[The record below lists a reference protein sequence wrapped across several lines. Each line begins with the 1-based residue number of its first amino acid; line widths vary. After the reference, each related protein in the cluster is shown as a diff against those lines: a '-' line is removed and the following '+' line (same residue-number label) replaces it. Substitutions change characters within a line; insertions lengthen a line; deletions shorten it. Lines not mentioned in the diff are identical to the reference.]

1 MKKWCALWLV
11 LLLCVPSA
19 GFAQETEPCVIEI
32 PGNPTTGYT
41 WAYEVEEP
49 DVVAVEET
57 FRRDE
62 AEPHRLG
69 VGGVYVY
76 TLTGL
81 REGYSRIV
89 FSHARHWNDEPPIE
103 TVTYLVR
110 VDEDGS
116 VKARKMAEE
125 QRE

>member
-1 MKKWCALWLV
+1 ML
-11 LLLCVPSA
+11 
-19 GFAQETEPCVIEI
+19 
-32 PGNPTTGYT
+32 
-41 WAYEVEEP
+41 
-49 DVVAVEET
+49 
-57 FRRDE
+57 FRS
-62 AEPHRLG
+62 G

-103 TVTYLVR
+103 TITYLVR

-125 QRE
+125 QRR